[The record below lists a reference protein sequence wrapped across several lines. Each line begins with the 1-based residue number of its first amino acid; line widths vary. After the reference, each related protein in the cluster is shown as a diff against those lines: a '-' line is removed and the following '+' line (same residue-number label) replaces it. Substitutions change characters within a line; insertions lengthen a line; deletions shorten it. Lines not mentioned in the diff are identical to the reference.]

1 MKTVIIYH
9 SEHHGNTEKVVRAI
23 AEQEDVTLLKTP
35 DVTGASLD
43 GYDLIGFAS
52 GIYYGKFHD
61 SVLRFAKEHLPPRK
75 DVFFLYTCGANRKGY
90 TAELLEI
97 AGEKETSPVGTWHCP
112 GFDTFG
118 PFKLIGG
125 IAKGRP
131 NEEDI
136 AGAVQFFRR
145 LADER
150 L

>member
-23 AEQEDVTLLKTP
+23 AEQGDVTLLKTP
-35 DVTGASLD
+35 DIAGANLS

-52 GIYYGKFHD
+52 GIYYGKFHEGAI
-61 SVLRFAKEHLPPRK
+61 RFAENL
-75 DVFFLYTCGANRKGY
+75 FFLYTCGADRKGY
-90 TAELLEI
+90 TADLLEI
-97 AGEKETSPVGTWHCP
+97 AGEKGASPMGTWHCP

-131 NEEDI
+131 NKEDVS
-136 AGAVQFFRR
+136 GATQFFQNII
-145 LADER
+145 EKV
-150 L
+150 

>member
-23 AEQEDVTLLKTP
+23 AEQENVTLLKTP
-35 DVTGASLD
+35 NVTGASLD

-61 SVLRFAKEHLPPRK
+61 NVLRFAKEYLPPRK
-75 DVFFLYTCGANRKGY
+75 DVFFLYTCGINRKGY
-90 TAELLEI
+90 TDDLFRI
-97 AGEKETSPVGTWHCP
+97 AGEIPACPVGTWHCS
-112 GFDTFG
+112 GYDTFG

-131 NEEDI
+131 NEKDI
-136 AGAVQFFRR
+136 AEAVQFFRH
-145 LADER
+145 LADKR

>member
-23 AEQEDVTLLKTP
+23 AEQGDVTLLKTP
-35 DVTGASLD
+35 DIAGANLS

-52 GIYYGKFHD
+52 GIYYGKFHE
-61 SVLRFAKEHLPPRK
+61 SVIRFAREHLPPEK
-75 DVFFLYTCGANRKGY
+75 SVFFLYTCGADRKGY
-90 TAELLEI
+90 TADLLEI
-97 AGEKETSPVGTWHCP
+97 AGEKEASPVGTWHCP

-136 AGAVQFFRR
+136 SGAVQFFMKMT
-145 LADER
+145 AEKT
-150 L
+150 